1 MNENSAILAEII
13 KKYGSQ
19 KACADALGMSES
31 AFSISLKRKSKK
43 FLLKLSTVGIVLEEN
58 KPTIIKESV
67 VTYQANKIMELEE
80 KIKELEAENQ
90 SLRSSISKNIY
101 NIKTK
106 RNF

>member
-1 MNENSAILAEII
+1 MIENSAILAEII
-13 KKYGSQ
+13 RKYGSQ

-58 KPTIIKESV
+58 KPTVIKESV

-80 KIKELEAENQ
+80 RVKELEGELT
-90 SLRSSISKNIY
+90 SLRCSTSKDIIY
-101 NIKTK
+101 SKTK
-106 RNF
+106 RNN